1 VSRRTPGA
9 RLAGVPAR
17 AVAHLRAA
25 DIPEDL
31 GADGLLLDVREQDE
45 FDAGHAP
52 AAVHIPLHELPHRLS
67 EVLASHADDRVVVIC
82 KVGSRSAYGAAF
94 LAAHGVEAVN
104 VADGMLGWARDG
116 RRLVSETGDPPA
128 II

>member
-1 VSRRTPGA
+1 MV
-9 RLAGVPAR
+9 
-17 AVAHLRAA
+17 HLRAA

-31 GADGLLLDVREQDE
+31 GPDALLLDVREHDE

-52 AAVHIPLHELPHRLS
+52 AAVHIPLHELPHRLA
-67 EVLASHADDRVVVIC
+67 EVLADHSDDRVVVIC
-82 KVGSRSAYGAAF
+82 KVGGRSAYAAAF
-94 LAAHGVEAVN
+94 LAAHGVESVN
-104 VADGMLGWARDG
+104 VADGMLGWAHEG